1 MEDRKIVVVPEK
13 KERIAKIKQ
22 KYNNMS
28 MSDNTADKIW
38 KLQITNGILKAAT
51 AVVGVI
57 TAVDYF
63 IPDPLLGLDEAAL
76 TAITGL
82 LAGASKLVDNKIED
96 LANSDHTDLKMSEIN
111 DLSNKLGAVFDNVAK
126 KKAASQAA
134 TK

>member
-51 AVVGVI
+51 AAVGIITVI
-57 TAVDYF
+57 DCFAF
-63 IPDPLLGLDEAAL
+63 DPIFALDEAAL

-82 LAGASKLVDNKIED
+82 LAGASKMVDNKIED
-96 LANSDHTDLKMSEIN
+96 LANSEHTDLKMEEISN
-111 DLSNKLGAVFDNVAK
+111 LSNQLTNVFDKVNKSKMAK
-126 KKAASQAA
+126 QSA